1 MSSSSRNVDY
11 CFQGEECMMEIS
23 ECLIITAV
31 IQVTGLKQKVID
43 LLRPW
48 VGKPTE
54 VLDQNVKSFGSTY
67 HI

>member
-1 MSSSSRNVDY
+1 
-11 CFQGEECMMEIS
+11 MMEIS

-54 VLDQNVKSFGSTY
+54 VLDQNVKSFGSIY